1 MNENTERYL
10 DDIGKLT
17 KILDKMKEEEE
28 SKNNR
33 EEKIKSQIDLTEN
46 KYSRFKDL
54 KGTIS
59 KELDNIEEHLQRK
72 EE

>member
-1 MNENTERYL
+1 
-10 DDIGKLT
+10 
-17 KILDKMKEEEE
+17 MKEEEE
-28 SKNNR
+28 SKKDR

-59 KELDNIEEHLQRK
+59 KELDNIEEQLQRK